1 MDFQLIRVAHA
12 APFSLLQ
19 GLDFNSL
26 FSANGLFGVIL
37 NLFNLASYAA
47 GIVSVIFVI
56 VGGIT
61 YITSAGNEKGI
72 VRAKSTILW
81 AVIGLVIS
89 ISAVAITTFVI
100 TSLNGNIPVK

>member
-1 MDFQLIRVAHA
+1 MDFQIVRVAYA
-12 APFSLLQ
+12 APTILE
-19 GLDFNSL
+19 GLDFNRL
-26 FSANGLFGVIL
+26 FSANGLLGVIL

-61 YITSAGNEKGI
+61 YIISGGNEKAI

-81 AVIGLVIS
+81 AIIGLIIS
-89 ISAVAITTFVI
+89 ISAVAITTFI
-100 TSLNGNIPVK
+100 ISSLKGNVPV